1 MQSGVVHERPRALE
15 LSREREL
22 ELSELL
28 RRHYASV
35 FRTLR
40 RLGVEESRADDA
52 AQEVFIVASRKL
64 EQIDPGRERNYLLSS
79 ALRVAANYR
88 RAGRARREVADDDS
102 IDAQGDPTPSAEQL
116 LDRKRLRAVLDEVLS
131 AWPSELRTVFVLF
144 EIEGLNIPE
153 ISEIT
158 QTKSGTVASRLR
170 RARELFV
177 QALKRLRARGLLEGG
192 EV

>member
-1 MQSGVVHERPRALE
+1 
-15 LSREREL
+15 
-22 ELSELL
+22 
-28 RRHYASV
+28 
-35 FRTLR
+35 
-40 RLGVEESRADDA
+40 VEESRADDA